1 MKHQIMLLGVFVSF
15 FGMAQQNTVASGSN
29 ALGIGG
35 FVSYS
40 IGQIDY
46 ETSINTDGT
55 ISQGVQQPY
64 EIYTLEVDD
73 IFSNLEINLFPNPTI
88 DYIHLAIGDLTLT
101 KNLSYQLTDASGRL
115 IQTAK
120 ITESNTQINAQKLA
134 PASYFLNVFE
144 ADKPVKTFTLIKNN

>member
-1 MKHQIMLLGVFVSF
+1 MKHQIMLFGVFVSSL
-15 FGMAQQNTVASGSN
+15 GMAQQNTVATGGT
-29 ALGIGG
+29 AMGIGG
-35 FVSYS
+35 SVSYS
-40 IGQIDY
+40 VGQIDY
-46 ETSINTDGT
+46 KTSSNADGT

-73 IFSNLEINLFPNPTI
+73 IFSSLEINLFPNPTS
-88 DYIHLAIGDLTLT
+88 DYIHLTIGDLSLT

-120 ITESNTQINAQKLA
+120 ITESNTQINAQNLA

-144 ADKPVKTFTLIKNN
+144 ADKPAKTFTLIKNY